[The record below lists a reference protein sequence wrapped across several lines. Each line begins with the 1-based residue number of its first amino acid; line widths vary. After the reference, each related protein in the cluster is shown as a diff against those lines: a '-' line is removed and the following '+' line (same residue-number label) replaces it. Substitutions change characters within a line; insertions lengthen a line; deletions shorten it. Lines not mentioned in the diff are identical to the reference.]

1 MLVKLEHGASVNVDN
16 LKYITVDVKR
26 IHGKTQYIV
35 LLRIDDNTDHPIAY
49 FDSKESAIE
58 LVKKCVKSIKEAE

>member
-1 MLVKLEHGASVNVDN
+1 MLVKLDHGASVNVDN

-26 IHGKTQYIV
+26 LHGQMKFIV
-35 LLRIDDNTDHPIAY
+35 LVRIDDNTDHPIAY
-49 FDSKESAIE
+49 FDKKEEAIA

>member
-1 MLVKLEHGASVNVDN
+1 MLTKLDLGISVNVDN

-26 IHGKTQYIV
+26 MNGKIQYIV

-49 FDSKESAIE
+49 FDSKEAAIA
-58 LVKKCVKSIKEAE
+58 LVKKCVKNIKESE

>member
-1 MLVKLEHGASVNVDN
+1 MLVKLDHGASVNIDN

-26 IHGKTQYIV
+26 ISGQTKYIV

-49 FDSKESAIE
+49 FDKKEEAIA
-58 LVKKCVKSIKEAE
+58 LVKKCVKNIKEAE